1 MWLGVGAVARA
12 FPRRH
17 AALSITASVTR
28 SLLLRHDNTT
38 NLPSDYQD
46 SQNPVCLAAQSIVIE
61 MEIAHQCLDLET
73 DREKARRPSL
83 VRCVR
88 PEATRGASI
97 STKHS
102 KRTASTNSI

>member
-46 SQNPVCLAAQSIVIE
+46 SQNPVVIE

-97 STKHS
+97 CTKHS